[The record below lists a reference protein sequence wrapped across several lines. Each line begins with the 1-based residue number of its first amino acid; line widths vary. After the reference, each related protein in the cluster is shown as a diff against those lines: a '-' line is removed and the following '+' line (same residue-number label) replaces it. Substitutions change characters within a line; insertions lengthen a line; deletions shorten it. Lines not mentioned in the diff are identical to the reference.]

1 MLDIRKW
8 TQYSLFLDWF
18 LVVFV
23 LVWFLL
29 LCFVVLGFVRFF
41 PQVFEI
47 RSFGASRAIYHKTS
61 CRAETW
67 DVQGKMNRLSSFLVC
82 LFLQDFWGALTVT
95 LTMCDYSEYDYWM
108 LSTNFQAEDLETY
121 WTYCVLL
128 IKFLLGLMLA
138 SGEITVEYLSWT
150 CLIPLDNPLYQHTVH
165 SNAEHTSQQ
174 DIF

>member
-1 MLDIRKW
+1 MNIV
-8 TQYSLFLDWF
+8 LFF
-18 LVVFV
+18 
-23 LVWFLL
+23 
-29 LCFVVLGFVRFF
+29 LGFVFYLVSFCFVLSFVVVVLLVWVLLVFF
-41 PQVFEI
+41 WVFEI
-47 RSFGASRAIYHKTS
+47 RSFGASSAIYHKTS

-67 DVQGKMNRLSSFLVC
+67 DVQGKMNRLSSFLLC

-95 LTMCDYSEYDYWM
+95 PTVCDYSEYDYVWM

-121 WTYCVLL
+121 WTYCVLF

-150 CLIPLDNPLYQHTVH
+150 CLIPLNNPLYQHTVH

-174 DIF
+174 DMF

>member
-128 IKFLLGLMLA
+128 IKFLMELGLMLA

-165 SNAEHTSQQ
+165 SNA
-174 DIF
+174 